1 MKRNL
6 FFITRCTLKNGAIA
20 LMCTLLLQS
29 IQDNEA
35 FAGPPLFVT
44 NNLTNDQAGGRL
56 VEYDGSTGQF
66 VQLIDN
72 VSTPRG
78 IAVGPN
84 GNLFM
89 ASANGDCVLEYD
101 FDDGLQPTTFVAEND
116 GGLQSPH
123 GLTFG
128 PDGNLYV
135 TSFRQELNVYRFD
148 GETGA
153 FVDIF
158 ASYPLEPGWGRDL
171 VFGPDSNLYV
181 STLFLGVF
189 RFDGNSGE
197 PLGSFAS
204 DEALGP
210 IAGIT
215 FGPDGELYAAASEM
229 DAVVRFD
236 GETGDFI
243 DTFVLTGAGG
253 LNEPHGIGF
262 GPDGNFYVASA
273 FSDAILRYD
282 GKSGAF
288 LDTFA
293 SDSLDVPLFF
303 VFIPEPTSLLLT
315 LMAAGAGIGFA
326 PRVRRHC
333 V

>member
-1 MKRNL
+1 MN
-6 FFITRCTLKNGAIA
+6 RCTLRNGALA
-20 LMCTLLLQS
+20 LMCTLLLAS
-29 IQDNEA
+29 IEDNEVS
-35 FAGPPLFVT
+35 AGPPLFVT

-72 VSTPRG
+72 LSTPRG
-78 IAVGPN
+78 IVVGPN
-84 GNLFM
+84 GNLFV
-89 ASANGDCVLEYD
+89 ASGTGNCVLEYA
-101 FDDGLQPTTFVAEND
+101 FDNGLQPTTFVAANA
-116 GGLQSPH
+116 GGLRTPY

-135 TSFRQELNVYRFD
+135 TSFRQELIVYRFD

-158 ASYPLEPGWGRDL
+158 ASYPLEPGWARDL
-171 VFGPDSNLYV
+171 VFGPDGDLYV

-189 RFDGNSGE
+189 RFDGISGE
-197 PLGSFAS
+197 PLGSFAFG
-204 DEALGP
+204 EALGP
-210 IAGIT
+210 MAGIT
-215 FGPDGELYAAASEM
+215 FGPDGELYAAASEL

-236 GETGDFI
+236 GETGEFI
-243 DTFVLTGAGG
+243 DTFVAAGSGG
-253 LNEPHGIGF
+253 LNEPSGIGF

-282 GKSGAF
+282 GKNGAF
-288 LDTFA
+288 LDAFA

-303 VFIPEPTSLLLT
+303 VFIPEPTCLLLT
-315 LMAAGAGIGFA
+315 FTGACASMGFA
-326 PRVRRHC
+326 TRMRRRSA
-333 V
+333 